1 MDLDFQKKICL
12 VDDSVAGVGGTSLTL
27 DAIIEP
33 NKEGVELIPTTEFS
47 LKDVFSYDFFIF
59 GNIVNFTP
67 NSLDAV
73 KLVLEQKKFVKI
85 EFDYGYCKFRG
96 EVPHQKLGGCDC
108 DCREFNHYFNDLYD
122 LIRSNALHIFYMSK
136 EQMSIHD
143 NYLNKI
149 DDDKKSVLSSCFTK
163 ENLEAFKKLK
173 KKKKN
178 NKYAIIDGNG
188 GWHTEAKGISK
199 SIEYAKQN
207 NLEYDLIKTKTH
219 PELLEIL
226 STYKGLITLPII
238 HDTCPRVTIEA
249 RFMGLDLITND
260 FSQHI
265 TEEWWKS
272 DDESAFNFTKS
283 RPKYFWEKIKCLK

>member
-73 KLVLEQKKFVKI
+73 KLVLEQRKFVKI

-149 DDDKKSVLSSCFTK
+149 DDNKKSVLSSCFTK